1 MITNDALVSLATYKP
16 TTEEEFISLHCLGQ
30 KIYAKCGEMFIN
42 AIENFEEK
50 K

>member
-16 TTEEEFISLHCLGQ
+16 KTKEEFVSLHGLWQ
-30 KIYAKCGEMFIN
+30 KVYDKCGEMFIN
-42 AIENFEEK
+42 AIENFGEK